1 MANMAA
7 KVTAA
12 FFDSE
17 GIKYDLTGENQE
29 VILTGF
35 AMHNRPGTQRLI
47 IHFDDDEEGVA
58 IRAFEIAKFPEEK
71 LDAMYKLV
79 NTLNDRF
86 RWIKFTVDEKDF
98 TITAADDA
106 VIQIDSCAQEVM
118 QCSMQMLGIID
129 KAYADIMKGIF
140 S

>member
-17 GIKYDLTGENQE
+17 NLKYDLTGENQE
-29 VILTGF
+29 VIISGF
-35 AMHNRPGTQRLI
+35 SMKNRPGSQRLI
-47 IHFDDDEEGVA
+47 IHFDNNEKGVA
-58 IRAFEIAKFPEEK
+58 IRAFEVAKFPEEK
-71 LDAMYKLV
+71 KDSMYKLV
-79 NTLNDRF
+79 NQLNDKF
-86 RWIKFTVDEKDF
+86 RWIKFTVDEEDC

-106 VIQIDSCAQEVM
+106 VIDLDTCGQEVW
-118 QCSMQMLGIID
+118 QCCLQMLGIID
-129 KAYADIMKGIF
+129 DAYGDIMKGIF